1 MQEHR
6 GVRSLDEWFSTDVLP
21 NGINVYVMQTSK
33 FKSNT
38 ITAVIYSDLTEDTV
52 TLNAILPEVL
62 SRGTRRWPRT
72 AEFRQSLDSL
82 YGTGLSAGVSKR
94 GEKQLLIFSVD
105 VANDAYLSADE
116 DLLRQGIGILR
127 DVVFDPVLEAEA
139 FREDYVEQEKI
150 NLRRRIESII
160 DNKMGYAFKR
170 CNEEMFRGEPY
181 ALYRL
186 GRVEDIPG
194 IDPEGLRSWH
204 KKAVAQLP
212 LDIFLV
218 GDVARERVLEL
229 VGEVFDME
237 RKPMPLEVPA
247 RVGHRVPVQPR
258 QVVESM
264 DVNQGSLVI
273 GYWTGVNMSDP
284 DYPAILMAN
293 GIYGGY
299 AHSKLFQNV
308 REGESLAYS
317 VYSGIDQNKGVMNV
331 WAGIAPEAMDK
342 AVEIIEEQLD
352 DVRSGRISDDE
363 MDKTRRAITRDIR
376 MMGDSP
382 GAQIDYAIVS
392 RINGVG
398 EKPDELLRRIEAVSL
413 DDIVRVASKIELD
426 TIYFLRNEEDE
437 AGA

>member
-1 MQEHR
+1 
-6 GVRSLDEWFSTDVLP
+6 
-21 NGINVYVMQTSK
+21 
-33 FKSNT
+33 
-38 ITAVIYSDLTEDTV
+38 
-52 TLNAILPEVL
+52 
-62 SRGTRRWPRT
+62 
-72 AEFRQSLDSL
+72 
-82 YGTGLSAGVSKR
+82 
-94 GEKQLLIFSVD
+94 
-105 VANDAYLSADE
+105 
-116 DLLRQGIGILR
+116 
-127 DVVFDPVLEAEA
+127 
-139 FREDYVEQEKI
+139 
-150 NLRRRIESII
+150 
-160 DNKMGYAFKR
+160 
-170 CNEEMFRGEPY
+170 
-181 ALYRL
+181 
-186 GRVEDIPG
+186 
-194 IDPEGLRSWH
+194 
-204 KKAVAQLP
+204 
-212 LDIFLV
+212 
-218 GDVARERVLEL
+218 
-229 VGEVFDME
+229 
-237 RKPMPLEVPA
+237 VPA

-398 EKPDELLRRIEAVSL
+398 EKPDELLRRIEAVSM